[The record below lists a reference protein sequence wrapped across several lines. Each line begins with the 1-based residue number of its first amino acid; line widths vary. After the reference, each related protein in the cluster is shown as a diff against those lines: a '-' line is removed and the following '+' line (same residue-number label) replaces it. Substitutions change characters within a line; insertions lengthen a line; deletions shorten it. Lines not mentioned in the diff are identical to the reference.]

1 MLKPSQLVD
10 VAPTDS
16 PLCTSEQ
23 EFINHHQ
30 HPTHDRRFATCSPS
44 TFSDILDNLIQ
55 ERYQERTTNLRRPL
69 NEKRREQIHT
79 RSFWSRQKLIMKTS
93 SSSVLRRAMTSIA
106 LVAFVV
112 LAVFTFM
119 PVGANA
125 EVEKDND
132 FGTVIGIDL
141 GTTYSCVAYVSLA
154 ETHDPHL
161 PSCDPFADLC

>member
-1 MLKPSQLVD
+1 
-10 VAPTDS
+10 
-16 PLCTSEQ
+16 
-23 EFINHHQ
+23 
-30 HPTHDRRFATCSPS
+30 
-44 TFSDILDNLIQ
+44 
-55 ERYQERTTNLRRPL
+55 
-69 NEKRREQIHT
+69 
-79 RSFWSRQKLIMKTS
+79 MKTSS

-161 PSCDPFADLC
+161 PSCDPFC